1 MTLDVEVSVEADAW
15 SAVAKL
21 EDLSRKAI
29 DAVLTETRE
38 AVAPAAEVSLLFC
51 DDEKIQE
58 LNKAWRGM
66 DKPTNVLSFPAA
78 QPGAVATAPLLG
90 DIVVAFETVQRESLE
105 ENKQLS
111 DHVSHMVVHGFLHLL
126 GYDHENEADA
136 EKMESAEQRILARL
150 GIADPYA
157 TTVPVGDNRK

>member
-1 MTLDVEVSVEADAW
+1 MTLDVDVSVEADAW
-15 SAVAKL
+15 SAVADL
-21 EDLSRKAI
+21 DDLSRKAI
-29 DAVLTETRE
+29 DAVLTETRD

-78 QPGAVATAPLLG
+78 QPGAVAKAPLLG

-105 ENKQLS
+105 EHKQLS

-126 GYDHENEADA
+126 GYDHENDADA

-157 TTVPVGDNRK
+157 ATVPVGDDRK

>member
-1 MTLDVEVSVEADAW
+1 MTLDVDVSVEADEW
-15 SAVAKL
+15 LAVAGL

-29 DAVLTETRE
+29 NAVLTETRE
-38 AVAPAAEVSLLFC
+38 VVAPTAEVSLLFC
-51 DDEKIQE
+51 DDAKIQE

-78 QPGAVATAPLLG
+78 QPGQVAKAPLLG
-90 DIVVAFETVQRESLE
+90 DIVVAFETVQRESLD
-105 ENKQLS
+105 ENKHLS

-126 GYDHENEADA
+126 GYDHENDADA

-157 TTVPVGDNRK
+157 ATVPVGDASK